1 MNLEDLKN
9 IDPNQLTSL
18 LENSQI
24 PFKSKTID
32 RTNKKMFSFNYHANS
47 EEYKNLG
54 NLHKDK
60 RVMEYYPQDDRLEFS
75 TKPQILGKP
84 D

>member
-75 TKPQILGKP
+75 TKP
-84 D
+84 

>member
-60 RVMEYYPQDDRLEFS
+60 RVMEYYPQDHRLEFS
-75 TKPQILGKP
+75 TKP
-84 D
+84 

>member
-9 IDPNQLTSL
+9 IDVNQLTSL

-32 RTNKKMFSFNYHANS
+32 RTNKKMFSFNYHSNS

-75 TKPQILGKP
+75 TKP
-84 D
+84 

>member
-1 MNLEDLKN
+1 M
-9 IDPNQLTSL
+9 

-75 TKPQILGKP
+75 TKP
-84 D
+84 